1 MKSSLTRLYTAKEA
15 ATYLGV
21 SLATL
26 NRVEKDGYIV
36 PFRTH
41 GGHRR
46 YSKTMLD
53 EYLESNK
60 QRWRKGTKTA
70 D

>member
-1 MKSSLTRLYTAKEA
+1 MKSTQTRLYTAKEA
-15 ATYLGV
+15 ARYLGV

-26 NRVEKDGYIV
+26 NRVEKGGFLV

-46 YSKTMLD
+46 YSKAMLD

-60 QRWRKGTKTA
+60 ERWIKGNVSR
-70 D
+70 

>member
-1 MKSSLTRLYTAKEA
+1 MNSSQTRLYTAKEA
-15 ATYLGV
+15 AMYLGV

-26 NRVEKDGYIV
+26 NRVERDGFLV

-46 YSKTMLD
+46 YSKAMLD

-60 QRWRKGTKTA
+60 ERWMKGNES
-70 D
+70 

>member
-1 MKSSLTRLYTAKEA
+1 MKSTQTRLYTAKEA
-15 ATYLGV
+15 ARYLGV

-26 NRVEKDGYIV
+26 NRVEKGGFLV

-46 YSKTMLD
+46 YSKVMLD

-60 QRWRKGTKTA
+60 ERWKKGNA
-70 D
+70 SR

>member
-1 MKSSLTRLYTAKEA
+1 MKSSQARLYTAKEA
-15 ATYLGV
+15 ARYLGV

-26 NRVEKDGYIV
+26 NRVEKDGFLV

-60 QRWRKGTKTA
+60 ERWVKGGGTR
-70 D
+70 

>member
-1 MKSSLTRLYTAKEA
+1 MKSSQPRLYTAKEA
-15 ATYLGV
+15 ASYLGV

-26 NRVEKDGYIV
+26 NRVERDGFLV

-46 YSKTMLD
+46 YSKMMLD

-60 QRWRKGTKTA
+60 ERWMKGNESR
-70 D
+70 

>member
-1 MKSSLTRLYTAKEA
+1 MKSSETRLYTAKEA
-15 ATYLGV
+15 AGYLGV

-26 NRVEKDGYIV
+26 NRVEKSGFLV

-46 YSKTMLD
+46 YSKAMLD
-53 EYLESNK
+53 EYLESYK
-60 QRWRKGTKTA
+60 ERWVKG
-70 D
+70 DGSG

>member
-1 MKSSLTRLYTAKEA
+1 MKSSLTRLYTSKEA
-15 ATYLGV
+15 AMYLGV

-26 NRVEKDGYIV
+26 NRVERDGFLV

-46 YSKTMLD
+46 YSKDMLD

-60 QRWRKGTKTA
+60 ERWMKGNESR
-70 D
+70 

>member
-1 MKSSLTRLYTAKEA
+1 MKPAHTRLYTAREA
-15 ATYLGV
+15 ASYLGV

-26 NRVEKDGYIV
+26 NRVERDGHLV

-60 QRWRKGTKTA
+60 ERWLKGGA
-70 D
+70 G

>member
-1 MKSSLTRLYTAKEA
+1 MKSSDTRLYTAKEA
-15 ATYLGV
+15 AGYLGV

-26 NRVEKDGYIV
+26 NRVERGGFLV

-46 YSKTMLD
+46 YSKVMLD
-53 EYLESNK
+53 EYLERNK
-60 QRWRKGTKTA
+60 ERWVKGSESR
-70 D
+70 